1 MNTVV
6 YEWLANGA
14 SALERAVAHRYSGNG
29 RLILRCA
36 YTESTVLPFSGQE
49 ICHGTYT
56 LLSNDLDTRVGRR
69 HGRRMGG
76 GRRRR
81 PQRRLRARRGCAART
96 GRLIAGTTAITEQRW
111 ADAIKSLDRHVSR
124 NYRDA
129 DAQNWLGYANRKA
142 GRLDEAFKH
151 YKVAL
156 TVNPNHLGAHEYI
169 GEAFV
174 MAGQLPEARKH
185 LEKLSAL
192 CGTQCEQY
200 RDLAEAIQNNRV
212 SSTTR

>member
-1 MNTVV
+1 MARTRCFRMILT
-6 YEWLANGA
+6 LALAAATAGA
-14 SALERAVAHRYSGNG
+14 WAAGG
-29 RLILRCA
+29 
-36 YTESTVLPFSGQE
+36 
-49 ICHGTYT
+49 
-56 LLSNDLDTRVGRR
+56 
-69 HGRRMGG
+69 GG
-76 GRRRR
+76 GRS
-81 PQRRLRARRGCAART
+81 AAFEPDEAA
-96 GRLIAGTTAITEQRW
+96 LHAQADYIAGTTAITEQRW